1 MNLIALNTTTQPR
14 QAKRATVKV
23 KMPIKT
29 RHGIEDRPKTKGENK
44 PNKPSANSV
53 TTAKRLVNT
62 KSLSR
67 EDWLQFRKQG
77 IGSSDAAAA
86 CGIHPYLS
94 MLELWMIKTGRM
106 TSDIDESIEGY
117 SPLYWGNTLEPMVA
131 KFYQEHTG
139 NKVRRVNAILQH
151 PDPDKAFMLAN
162 LDYAIT
168 GSDEVQILE
177 CKTAGEHGA
186 KLWKHGVPLYVTCQ
200 VQHQLAVT
208 GKQAAHICVLLCGHE
223 AKIYK
228 VERDERLI
236 DSIMEHERLFWQYVE
251 TDTPPTPDHSESATR
266 ALKQLYPTAKPSSKV
281 DLTDDDGANKLF
293 EQLLSYRDY
302 MQELEERHD
311 QVKHQL
317 QTLIADNEVAVF
329 EKGAISWKR
338 SKDSIGLDSKAVIK
352 VHPELLAKFSKTKQ
366 GSRRFVVLND

>member
-1 MNLIALNTTTQPR
+1 MNMITLNTTQPR
-14 QAKRATVKV
+14 QTKRATDKV
-23 KMPIKT
+23 TAPLKIK
-29 RHGIEDRPKTKGENK
+29 HNIEDKNEIDNK
-44 PNKPSANSV
+44 IVKSPASQS

-106 TSDIDESIEGY
+106 SSDIDASIDGY

-131 KFYQEHTG
+131 KYYQQHTG

-151 PDPDKAFMLAN
+151 PDSDKYFMLAN

-168 GSDEVQILE
+168 GSDEVQVLE

-208 GKQAAHICVLLCGHE
+208 GKTAAHICVLLCGHE
-223 AKIYK
+223 AKIFK
-228 VERDERLI
+228 VKRDERLI
-236 DSIMEHERLFWQYVE
+236 ASIMEHERLFWQYVE
-251 TDTPPTPDHSESATR
+251 TDTPPTPDHSESAAR
-266 ALKQLYPTAKPSSKV
+266 ALKQLYPTPKPSSKV
-281 DLTDDDGANKLF
+281 DLREDDGANKLF

-317 QTLIADNEVAVF
+317 QTLIADNEIAVF

-338 SKDSIGLDSKAVIK
+338 SKDSVGLDSKALTK
-352 VHPELLAKFSKTKQ
+352 AHPELLEQFSKTRQ
-366 GSRRFVVLND
+366 GSRRFVILAD

>member
-1 MNLIALNTTTQPR
+1 MDMIALNTTPQSR
-14 QAKRATVKV
+14 QTKRVTAKV
-23 KMPIKT
+23 KTPSRAKIT
-29 RHGIEDRPKTKGENK
+29 IEDMAKVKDK
-44 PNKPSANSV
+44 PIEPSVSPSTN
-53 TTAKRLVNT
+53 AKRLIST
-62 KSLSR
+62 KNLSR
-67 EDWLQFRKQG
+67 EKWLQVRKQG

-106 TSDIDESIEGY
+106 TSDLEESLEGY
-117 SPLYWGNTLEPMVA
+117 TPLYWGNAFEPMVA
-131 KFYQEHTG
+131 KYYQEHTG

-151 PDPDKAFMLAN
+151 PEPDKAFMLAN

-168 GSDEVQILE
+168 GNSEVQILE
-177 CKTAGEHGA
+177 CKTAGEHGI

-236 DSIMEHERLFWQYVE
+236 TSIIEQESLFWHYVE
-251 TDTPPTPDHSESATR
+251 TDTPPTPDHSESAAR
-266 ALKQLYPTAKPSSKV
+266 ALKLLYPTPKNSSKI
-281 DLTDDDGANKLF
+281 DLRENVGANKLF
-293 EQLLSYRDY
+293 EQMLKYRASIEKVEQRY
-302 MQELEERHD
+302 D

-317 QTLIADNEVAVF
+317 QTLIADNEIAVF
-329 EKGAISWKR
+329 DTGAISWKR

-352 VHPELLAKFSKTKQ
+352 AYPELFKKFSKTKQ
-366 GSRRFVVLND
+366 GSRRFVVLTD

>member
-1 MNLIALNTTTQPR
+1 MNTIALNHIAQLKQT
-14 QAKRATVKV
+14 KRATVKV
-23 KMPIKT
+23 KTPI
-29 RHGIEDRPKTKGENK
+29 
-44 PNKPSANSV
+44 A
-53 TTAKRLVNT
+53 TTQSTPAKRLVNT
-62 KSLSR
+62 KDLSH
-67 EDWLQFRKQG
+67 EKWLEVRKQG

-94 MLELWMIKTGRM
+94 MLELWMIKTGRLH
-106 TSDIDESIEGY
+106 SHLDDHIDGY
-117 SPLYWGNTLEPMVA
+117 SPLYWGNILEPMVA
-131 KFYQEHTG
+131 KYYQQHTG

-151 PDPDKAFMLAN
+151 PDPDNHFMLAN

-208 GKQAAHICVLLCGHE
+208 GKQAAHICVLICGHE

-236 DSIMEHERLFWQYVE
+236 ESIIEHERLFWHYVE
-251 TDTPPTPDHSESATR
+251 TDTPPTPDHSESAAK
-266 ALKQLYPTAKPSSKV
+266 ALKLLYPTPKPSSKV
-281 DLTDDDGANKLF
+281 DLRDDDGANKLF

-302 MQELEERHD
+302 MQELEQRHD

-317 QTLIADNEVAVF
+317 QSLIADNEIAVF
-329 EKGAISWKR
+329 SMGAISWKR
-338 SKDSIGLDSKAVIK
+338 SKDSTSLDSKALTK
-352 VHPELLAKFSKTKQ
+352 AHPELLEQFSKTRP
-366 GSRRFVVLND
+366 GSRRFVILNDN